1 MYFEL
6 KNIGAIKNAKIEL
19 GQFTVVC
26 GKNNTGKTYITYSIY
41 GFLYEKFELLT
52 KASAYIDELENTSEE
67 EKLKRFN
74 KQLSTLYTQQLSHIF
89 NVNPDEFAHSEFH
102 IDRDIDFQI
111 INLGEPACSP
121 CYDSFLESC
130 LEDRST
136 PFITSAER
144 TGIQLFQK
152 ELDKH
157 KNELIKKLTKTR
169 DFSLLEENLARFA
182 LPIERNITFA
192 RDYDNVIKSNSFLK
206 QDYPGLVTY
215 IEEMLRVQYEIIDG
229 HKIVR
234 DKTTHKALP
243 YYMASTSVRALFDLH
258 LWLKHLA
265 EKGDILFIDEP
276 ELNLHPEN
284 QIKIARLLVNLV
296 NAGLKIFITTH
307 SDYIIKEL
315 NNLLMFANNFPDK
328 SKLMAQHGYTVNDI
342 LHAQDLKAYITN
354 IEGTV
359 SEVQTDE
366 YGMIQSGFDEA
377 IVQIDDSSNQLI
389 SAIDNLAFICASV
402 LTK

>member
-19 GQFTVVC
+19 GQLTVVC

-41 GFLYEKFELLT
+41 GFWYEKFELFT
-52 KASAYIDELENTSEE
+52 KAWTYVDELENISDE

-74 KQLSTLYTQQLSHIF
+74 KQLSKLYSQQLCHIF
-89 NVNPDEFAHSEFH
+89 NVNPDEFAHSEFQ
-102 IDRDIDFQI
+102 IDLDNTENSQKF
-111 INLGEPACSP
+111 LK
-121 CYDSFLESC
+121 SFIEYC
-130 LEDRST
+130 LEDRSS
-136 PFITSAER
+136 PFIASAER

-157 KNELIKKLTKTR
+157 KNELIKKLTQTR
-169 DFSLLEENLARFA
+169 DFNLLEESLARFA

-206 QDYPGLVTY
+206 QDSPKLVTY
-215 IEEMLRVQYEIIDG
+215 IEDMLKVKYEIIDG
-229 HKIVR
+229 HKVVR
-234 DKTTHKALP
+234 DKTTNKALP

-296 NAGLKIFITTH
+296 NAGLKVFITTH

-315 NNLLMFANNFPDK
+315 NNLLMFANEFPEK
-328 SKLMAQHGYTVNDI
+328 AKIMAQHGYTPNDI
-342 LHAQDLKAYITN
+342 LQPQDLKAYITD
-354 IEGTV
+354 IEGSA
-359 SEVQTDE
+359 SEVEIDE

-377 IVQIDDSSNQLI
+377 IVQIDETSNQII
-389 SAIDNLAFICASV
+389 SAIDNLLES
-402 LTK
+402 